1 MAPGR
6 ASGGIKSGTNT
17 TSTTAEVLSATSIPC
32 RAVHLKNRDGTITI
46 NIGDIDSQTFPL
58 LLKESIYIETNNV
71 ANIWVDAASG
81 TPIIDWI
88 AEL

>member
-6 ASGGIKSGTNT
+6 VSGGILSGSNT
-17 TSTTAEVLSATSIPC
+17 TSTTAEVLTTASNPC
-32 RAVHLKNRDGTITI
+32 RGVHLKNRDGTITI
-46 NIGDIDSQTFPL
+46 NIGDEDSQTFPL
-58 LLKESIYIETNNV
+58 LTTESIYLETNNTN
-71 ANIWVDAASG
+71 NIWVDAASG

>member
-17 TSTTAEVLSATSIPC
+17 TSTTPEALGPSTPC

-71 ANIWVDAASG
+71 ANIWVDAASS